1 MIEKELLAVV
11 LALEKFHP
19 YLLGF
24 KTVIFMDHSVL
35 KHLMT
40 KKEAKAWLI
49 HWILLL
55 QEFDLEIHDKKG
67 VKNVVADYLSI
78 FPNALVE
85 RTPINEVSE
94 MSISSPFWKNPG
106 MRILSIIWSPD
117 NYLLNGQNRTGI
129 DSLPR
134 FDTFFGKNRISS
146 STVLTRL
153 FGDVY

>member
-1 MIEKELLAVV
+1 MIEIV

-24 KTVIFMDHSVL
+24 KIVIFMDHSVL

-117 NYLLNGQNRTGI
+117 N
-129 DSLPR
+129 
-134 FDTFFGKNRISS
+134 
-146 STVLTRL
+146 
-153 FGDVY
+153 